1 MTVRTMS
8 EADIDFVL
16 KKTTEEHWEY
26 SRIEIERILD
36 IDRSGSFVWDDGE
49 LKGFVTSVHCGRTGV
64 IGHLL
69 VTAPVRGKGI
79 GRKLLDEAVAY
90 LEDQGMDSVIVYAT
104 AAGRR
109 VYDAVGFRVDNTVV
123 SGGYEFSNDQQ
134 MASVPTCP
142 RVTPDDLDDIISL
155 DERYFGDDRSQ
166 IIRRLYSEFPQDCY
180 KVERDDA
187 IRGFIFGRRTPL
199 MSDIGPWLSTS
210 GRKADAKMLLDTMIS
225 SIPIKRVDFA
235 LFVDNKHVF
244 ELVSPFKTVKNYT
257 SKLMVKGERRYTGA
271 LEDVYSNIAFELG

>member
-1 MTVRTMS
+1 MS

-26 SRIEIERILD
+26 SRIEIERMLD

-49 LKGFVTSVHCGRTGV
+49 LKGFVTTVHCGRTGV

-79 GRKLLDEAVAY
+79 GRRLLEEAVAY
-90 LEDQGMDSVIVYAT
+90 LEGRGMNSIVVYAT
-104 AAGRR
+104 SAGRR
-109 VYDAVGFRVDNTVV
+109 VYEASGFRVDHTVL
-123 SGGYEFSNDQQ
+123 SGGYEFSSEQQ
-134 MASVPTCP
+134 GAVMQTCP
-142 RVTPDDLDDIISL
+142 LVTPDDLDAIISL
-155 DERYFGDDRSQ
+155 DEIYFGDDRSQ
-166 IIRRLYSEFPQDCY
+166 VIRRLYSEFPQDCY
-180 KVERDDA
+180 KLERDGA

-210 GRKADAKMLLDTMIS
+210 RRKADAKLLFDTLIS
-225 SIPIKRVDFA
+225 SIPVKRVDFA
-235 LFVDNKHVF
+235 LFADNKHVF
-244 ELVSPFKTVKNYT
+244 ELVSPFKTVKDYT
-257 SKLMVKGERRYTGA
+257 SKLMVRGERRYTGA